1 MAIVQTHSPETL
13 ALLARIAFLV
23 AAVTDGLALVPMLV
37 PRVGAALFGGD
48 SSRATPEYRY
58 AMNLAAALMA
68 GWTVLLFWGAAQPIE
83 RRDVLLIVVCPSI
96 LGIFA
101 ASVAAAR
108 RGVIRSRRMVPLWI
122 HLAVLS
128 GYCLLVFAL
137 SCQAAS

>member
-1 MAIVQTHSPETL
+1 MQTLSPETL
-13 ALLARIAFLV
+13 ELLARIAFLV

-83 RRDVLLIVVCPSI
+83 RRAVLLIVVCPSI
-96 LGIFA
+96 LGIVA

-108 RGVIRSRRMVPLWI
+108 RGVVQSRRMVPLWI

-128 GYCLLVFAL
+128 GYCLLVLAL
-137 SCQAAS
+137 SCKVPS

>member
-1 MAIVQTHSPETL
+1 MQPLPTETL
-13 ALLARIAFLV
+13 TLLARIAFLV
-23 AAVTDGLALVPMLV
+23 AAITDALALVPMLL

-83 RRDVLLIVVCPSI
+83 RRDVLFIVVCPSI
-96 LGIFA
+96 LGIVS

-108 RGVIRSRRMVPLWI
+108 RGVIQVRRMVPLWI

-137 SCQAAS
+137 SCHVAS

>member
-1 MAIVQTHSPETL
+1 VQTLSPETL
-13 ALLARIAFLV
+13 ELLARIAFLV

-83 RRDVLLIVVCPSI
+83 RRAVLLIVVCPSI
-96 LGIFA
+96 LGIVA

-108 RGVIRSRRMVPLWI
+108 RGVVHARRMVPLWI

-128 GYCLLVFAL
+128 SYCLLVFAL
-137 SCQAAS
+137 SCKVPS

>member
-1 MAIVQTHSPETL
+1 MQALSPETL
-13 ALLARIAFLV
+13 ELLARIAFLV

-68 GWTVLLFWGAAQPIE
+68 GWTVLLIWGAAQPIE
-83 RRDVLLIVVCPSI
+83 RRAVLLIVVCPSI
-96 LGIFA
+96 LGIVA

-108 RGVIRSRRMVPLWI
+108 RSVVQARRMVPLWI

-128 GYCLLVFAL
+128 SYCLLVFAL
-137 SCQAAS
+137 SCKVPS